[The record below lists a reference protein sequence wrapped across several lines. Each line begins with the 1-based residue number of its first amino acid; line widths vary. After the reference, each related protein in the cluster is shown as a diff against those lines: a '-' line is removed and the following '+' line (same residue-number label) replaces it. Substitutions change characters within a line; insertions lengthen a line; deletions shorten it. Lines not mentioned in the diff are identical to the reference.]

1 MLDATISTRDGRYR
15 LDLNAGIPL
24 SIQLHFDGPQPNAFD
39 MPEATE
45 SAVETD
51 GFVGDTRQG
60 GSCNCSRVT
69 LYPHGNGTHTECVGH
84 IVDDRVAVAD
94 RLRSALMPATVVSV
108 EPERLGSSG
117 DDYFG
122 ACEAED
128 WVISRSS
135 LHRALGRADSPECFR
150 RALVLRT
157 SHVDAPESYRWSGTN
172 PPYLTSDAVDL
183 MLVHD
188 VRHLLVDLPSIDRER
203 DGGTL
208 PNHHAFFGVPP
219 EFTQLPAQPSPR
231 TVTEMAA
238 VPDEV
243 EDGAYFIDIQ
253 VPDFALDAAPS
264 RPLLFRAER
273 VDDGD

>member
-1 MLDATISTRDGRYR
+1 
-15 LDLNAGIPL
+15 
-24 SIQLHFDGPQPNAFD
+24 
-39 MPEATE
+39 
-45 SAVETD
+45 
-51 GFVGDTRQG
+51 
-60 GSCNCSRVT
+60 
-69 LYPHGNGTHTECVGH
+69 
-84 IVDDRVAVAD
+84 
-94 RLRSALMPATVVSV
+94 
-108 EPERLGSSG
+108 
-117 DDYFG
+117 
-122 ACEAED
+122 
-128 WVISRSS
+128 
-135 LHRALGRADSPECFR
+135 
-150 RALVLRT
+150 VLRT